1 MTGKA
6 YNPTFSIMKGVAIA
20 SVVLGHCA
28 PSPFVEQLVNQYHLA
43 VFFFVAGFFFKESCL
58 ATPRRYAVGRLRRLY
73 VPYVA
78 FGMAALLLHNAFATL
93 HLYGDKLDLTNIY
106 RGGKTSTSISIY

>member
-6 YNPTFSIMKGVAIA
+6 YNPTFSIMKSVAIA

-43 VFFFVAGFFFKESCL
+43 VFFFVAGIALPML
-58 ATPRRYAVGRLRRLY
+58 ATYITMRIKRQ
-73 VPYVA
+73 
-78 FGMAALLLHNAFATL
+78 LLCWV
-93 HLYGDKLDLTNIY
+93 
-106 RGGKTSTSISIY
+106 S